1 MTRLESKDKKIGS
14 SVKLS
19 DGASILVRVCNP
31 LLRPIL
37 SGLIEEKI
45 SPKNLNTD
53 ILSKV
58 VKAANQGISQIK
70 LEKFTFDIIRF
81 NILKPTSD
89 LMPVDCRK
97 LQKIIN
103 KSFTT
108 AVGMS

>member
-1 MTRLESKDKKIGS
+1 M
-14 SVKLS
+14 KLS

-37 SGLIEEKI
+37 SGLIEDKI

-53 ILSKV
+53 ILHKV
-58 VKAANQGISQIK
+58 IKAANQGITPIK

-81 NILKPTSD
+81 NVLKSTTG
-89 LMPVDCRK
+89 LMPVDCK
-97 LQKIIN
+97 KVQKIIN
-103 KSFTT
+103 KSFAA